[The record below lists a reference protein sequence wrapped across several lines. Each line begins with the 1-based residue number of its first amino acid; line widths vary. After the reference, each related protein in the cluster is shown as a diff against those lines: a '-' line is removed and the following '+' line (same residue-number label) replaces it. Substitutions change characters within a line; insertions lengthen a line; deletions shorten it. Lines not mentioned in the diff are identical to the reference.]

1 MNDILLEVNDEEGF
15 CSFAEKAIFEMQRL
29 LREKGD
35 FHHSGIGFI
44 DLCAQMEDLIY
55 NDSLKEY
62 NLLPPAAVWSK
73 TECILY
79 YKAEIDK
86 LIFNIHEKKIKWKK
100 FIEDNIQNPRR
111 VLNVILKDGNR
122 SNVARKKKDG
132 ATTNTSTKVKRSR
145 PTGAGRRK
153 KGAGRPAKNVL
164 RLPTA
169 GVNITQF
176 VPSESKTVEMN
187 ADVDS
192 SMVNPMNLEEK
203 IDENLDDLGF
213 DFADATE
220 DFDMM

>member
-1 MNDILLEVNDEEGF
+1 M
-15 CSFAEKAIFEMQRL
+15 
-29 LREKGD
+29 
-35 FHHSGIGFI
+35 
-44 DLCAQMEDLIY
+44 
-55 NDSLKEY
+55 KEY

-73 TECILY
+73 KECILY
-79 YKAEIDK
+79 YKVQYQQFITINNIGSIYCYHEILLLQAEIDK

-122 SNVARKKKDG
+122 SNVVRKKKDG
-132 ATTNTSTKVKRSR
+132 ATTNASTKVKRSR
-145 PTGAGRRK
+145 PAGAGRQK

-192 SMVNPMNLEEK
+192 SLVNPMNLEEK